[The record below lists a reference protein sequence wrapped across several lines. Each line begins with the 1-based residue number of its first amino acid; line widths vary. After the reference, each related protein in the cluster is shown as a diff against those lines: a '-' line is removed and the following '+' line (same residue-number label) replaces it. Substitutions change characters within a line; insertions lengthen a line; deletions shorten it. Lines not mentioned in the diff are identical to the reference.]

1 MPSSH
6 VLVQALNSRSARE
19 PPEPLVHVISTRDRV
34 VILDFGSS
42 TTRGQG
48 GNDEFSDDSWMAK
61 VENGWTEPRV
71 RMILDNLRGH
81 GALARV
87 TLAISRRAVLGRL
100 DQNIETCK

>member
-6 VLVQALNSRSARE
+6 VLVQAFNSRSARE

-34 VILDFGSS
+34 ILDFGSS

-48 GNDEFSDDSWMAK
+48 GNDMFSDDSWMAK
-61 VENGWTEPRV
+61 VENGWTELRV

-87 TLAISRRAVLGRL
+87 T
-100 DQNIETCK
+100 